1 MNPRSLLYMEWL
13 VGLVTDWGGCLVGWL
28 QVSNGTAWMA
38 TGRLISGLDKSSAY
52 WFCYWLSI
60 ACHWLLERQ
69 TGFMQALSKG
79 RRRRTLCSRLSG
91 TRREIWDLARIQP
104 GRRACNTRRGN
115 VKQGQR
121 ERKDS
126 HVGFLSVRQVLCRDC
141 GLCSS
146 GSEEGRRQECVG
158 GGDGGTCC
166 VEDGPASTLLTT
178 SYVYRA
184 QFFCSFLP
192 SEVFRFNLKKLLD
205 MHQNRSISL
214 CPTPFDHF
222 HFHSFPALIWWIPLR
237 SRHIEEDLA
246 TCCQAANAF
255 ETHGSLY

>member
-13 VGLVTDWGGCLVGWL
+13 VGLVTDWGGSLVGWL

-91 TRREIWDLARIQP
+91 TRRETWDLARIQP

-121 ERKDS
+121 ERKRLTCRLP
-126 HVGFLSVRQVLCRDC
+126 VGQAGLVQGLWTVQQRQR
-141 GLCSS
+141 
-146 GSEEGRRQECVG
+146 GRAPPRMCWRRRWGDLLRG
-158 GGDGGTCC
+158 GRARLH
-166 VEDGPASTLLTT
+166 PADNII
-178 SYVYRA
+178 
-184 QFFCSFLP
+184 C
-192 SEVFRFNLKKLLD
+192 
-205 MHQNRSISL
+205 I
-214 CPTPFDHF
+214 
-222 HFHSFPALIWWIPLR
+222 
-237 SRHIEEDLA
+237 
-246 TCCQAANAF
+246 
-255 ETHGSLY
+255 